1 MTHWVDL
8 VIVVVLVLAALR
20 GWRTGGIRQLAAYIG
35 LAAGL
40 VAGVLVVP
48 AVDRHASGT
57 WSPVLAL
64 AVVVAGASIG
74 AYLGGVVGWHT
85 AALVRR
91 LRLGWV
97 DDVLG
102 VAVAVVAMLL
112 MVWIV
117 GTIASASRS
126 ASVDRGLRDSAILQD
141 LTAALPTVPSVFARV
156 ESDLAVRGVPIVFA
170 TLPPQLLPPVAQ
182 PSAGAVAAVDAAA
195 GPGTVKVIGPACAGE
210 VEGSGFVAAPGIVV
224 TNAHVVAG
232 DRAPQVR
239 ADGVAYRA
247 TAIGF
252 DPRLDVAVL
261 RVPGLAAPVLPVAA
275 TVAARGTSAVAI
287 GYPADGPRTAVP
299 ASVDGMF
306 LATGLD
312 IYGTGLV
319 SRQVYQLHA
328 VIRPGNSG
336 GPLIAVSGARPVVIG
351 LVFARSTASGA
362 VGYALVMGP
371 VLRVLAA
378 AEQRGRAVSTGACA
392 A

>member
-8 VIVVVLVLAALR
+8 VIVVVVVLAALR
-20 GWRTGGIRQLAAYIG
+20 GWRTGGIRQLAAYVG

-40 VAGVLVVP
+40 LVGVMVVP
-48 AVDRHASGT
+48 VVDRHADAT

-64 AVVVAGASIG
+64 AVALAGASIG
-74 AYLGGVVGWHT
+74 AYLGGVLGWH
-85 AALVRR
+85 AATLVRR
-91 LRLGWV
+91 VRLGWV
-97 DDVLG
+97 DDALG

-112 MVWIV
+112 VVWIV

-141 LTAALPTVPSVFARV
+141 LTAALPTVPSVFARI

-182 PSAGAVAAVDAAA
+182 PSDRAVSAVEAAA
-195 GPGTVKVIGPACAGE
+195 GSGTVKVIGPACGAA
-210 VEGSGFVAAPGIVV
+210 VEGSGFVVAPGIVV

-232 DRAPQVR
+232 DRAPRVF
-239 ADGVAYRA
+239 AGGVGYPA

-261 RVPGLAAPVLPVAA
+261 RVPGLTAPVLPVAA
-275 TVAARGTSAVAI
+275 TVAGRGTSAVAI
-287 GYPADGPRTAVP
+287 GYPVDGPRTAVP
-299 ASVDGMF
+299 ASIDGMF

-312 IYGTGLV
+312 IYGSGLV
-319 SRQVYQLHA
+319 SREVYQLHA

-336 GPLIAVSGARPVVIG
+336 GPLIAAAGARPVVIG
-351 LVFARSTASGA
+351 LVFARSIAGGA

-371 VLRVLAA
+371 VLRVVAA
-378 AEQRGRAVSTGACA
+378 AEARDRAISTGGCA